1 MTVPIF
7 SDPLPAQQRQV
18 GALLWVGAVSRLTM
32 ADTPRASAGPASR
45 VLIAAIFF
53 TLLSVSLVWACFL
66 PGEQTTGLNKICYY
80 RCVNARS

>member
-45 VLIAAIFF
+45 KVHRYCPIIAQF
-53 TLLSVSLVWACFL
+53 
-66 PGEQTTGLNKICYY
+66 
-80 RCVNARS
+80 ARSLHCYAVL

>member
-32 ADTPRASAGPASR
+32 ADTPRASSGPASR
-45 VLIAAIFF
+45 KVHRYWPTIAQF
-53 TLLSVSLVWACFL
+53 
-66 PGEQTTGLNKICYY
+66 
-80 RCVNARS
+80 ARSLHCYAVL